1 MILPGLMTLAILQGS
16 LSLTLV
22 LSATFRFSFRS
33 LFSFPCPFLCV
44 QIMALLADALVE
56 IQEQVVAGDNEVINH
71 LQKITWVTINFN
83 L

>member
-1 MILPGLMTLAILQGS
+1 MTLAILQGS

-33 LFSFPCPFLCV
+33 LFSFSCPFLCV

-71 LQKITWVTINFN
+71 LPKIISVTINVK